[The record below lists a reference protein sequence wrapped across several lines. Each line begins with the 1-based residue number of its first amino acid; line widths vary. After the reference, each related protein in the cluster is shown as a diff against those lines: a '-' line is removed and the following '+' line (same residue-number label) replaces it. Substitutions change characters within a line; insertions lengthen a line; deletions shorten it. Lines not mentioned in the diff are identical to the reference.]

1 MAKYKDLEIKVV
13 GKAISPTKTSIK
25 AGDYEIVMDK
35 LGGEAPSPIE
45 YVLAA
50 LIGCINIVGHMVAKD
65 MGFEIR
71 NLEIEVT
78 GIFNPAKFMGQ
89 DGDRAGFKSIKA
101 VVKVDADADEE
112 TLKKWLEKVEERC
125 PVSDNLVNPTPT
137 EVVVKKV

>member
-13 GKAISPTKTSIK
+13 GKALSPTKTSIK
-25 AGDYEIVMDK
+25 AGDYEIIMDK

-50 LIGCINIVGHMVAKD
+50 LVGCINIVGHMVAKD
-65 MGFEIR
+65 MGFEIK

-89 DGDRAGFKSIKA
+89 DEGRAGFKTVKA
-101 VVKVDADADEE
+101 VVRVDADVDEE
-112 TLKKWLEKVEERC
+112 TLREWLKRVEERC
-125 PVSDNLVNPTPT
+125 PVSDNLANSTPT
-137 EVVVKKV
+137 ELILEKV